1 MSSGGNRGRGGNGR
15 GRARVKRQQVESEDG
30 WTVITHGLSKVSLD
44 PKNKK
49 EVAGALPSTTVKGL
63 TPDKLMSEF
72 EKLQERWKDTAV
84 ATQIADLLGE
94 KKWDVSE
101 AVCIGIG
108 SFSRDWEHRWRSMW
122 QLVLFM
128 DVMQRLGRKMQ
139 MYAQDPA
146 FTSIDIDFLRLLS
159 ITVVEFGIESHIS
172 PRSFVFSPFVDWYIL
187 LPTFLKDKGPV
198 LYVGNEI
205 LDDYSVYAQGKDK
218 REKLGMCNEL
228 GKRFL
233 EGRES
238 VKVREFEGHAH
249 ALNGMRVYW
258 KTNTSAQETEEALA
272 QKDTSPG

>member
-15 GRARVKRQQVESEDG
+15 GRARVKRQQVQSEDG

-49 EVAGALPSTTVKGL
+49 EVAGALPSKIVKDI
-63 TPDKLMSEF
+63 TPQKLLSEF
-72 EKLQERWKDTAV
+72 GKLQERWKDTAV
-84 ATQIADLLGE
+84 ATQFQDLVKD
-94 KKWDVSE
+94 KKWTVSE

-128 DVMQRLGRKMQ
+128 DVILHLDKEVR

-146 FTSIDIDFLRLLS
+146 FTSIDMEFLRLLS
-159 ITVVEFGIESHIS
+159 ITVVDTGIESHIS
-172 PRSFVFSPFVDWYIL
+172 PRSFVFSPFVDWYVL
-187 LPTFLKDKGPV
+187 LPTFLKDKDPV

-205 LDDYSVYAQGKDK
+205 LDDYGVYAQTEDK
-218 REKLGMCNEL
+218 KEKLGVCNEL

-249 ALNGMRVYW
+249 ALNGMSVYW
-258 KTNTSAQETEEALA
+258 KPSIDLEKAVEETSV
-272 QKDTSPG
+272 